1 MAHLT
6 RNRILTV
13 VVLALVLALAY
24 FGQSFLDDFQIRL
37 LMMWGIYTIM
47 VVSFN
52 LVYGITGQFSLAHAG
67 LAAIG
72 AYTVALLT
80 LPIEQKQVSFLFA
93 PIVDWLMVEWPILP
107 ALLLGGL
114 LAALIGFLIGGP
126 ALRLHGDYLLIVT
139 FGFSEIIRMV
149 LINLP
154 QITNGAMGLKGIPN
168 QINLFWITLAAVISI
183 AVVKRLVDS
192 SYGRAFKCVRE
203 DEIAAEAVGVNLFR
217 HKTLSFVFSSFFVG
231 IAGGLLAQI
240 LGTVDP
246 NVFRP
251 YLTYAIMTM
260 AVLGG
265 MQSLTGGVIA
275 AAIYTVMSELLRAV
289 ETPRIILNFNY
300 AGLPGL
306 RMLAFA
312 IMLLMLILYYR
323 KGIMGDREFS
333 WDWLINSLKKP
344 FQRRLPN
351 RREP

>member
-1 MAHLT
+1 M
-6 RNRILTV
+6 RNRLLTIIVILV
-13 VVLALVLALAY
+13 ILAFGY
-24 FGQSFLDDFQIRL
+24 FGPSFLDDFQLRL

-52 LVYGITGQFSLAHAG
+52 LIYGITGQFSLAHAG
-67 LAAIG
+67 LAGIG

-80 LPIEQKQVSFLFA
+80 LPIAQKQVSFLFS
-93 PIVDWLMVEWPILP
+93 PIVPWLLVEWPVLP
-107 ALLLGGL
+107 ALILGGL
-114 LAALIGFLIGGP
+114 LAALVGFLIGGP

-139 FGFSEIIRMV
+139 FGFSEIIRLI

-154 QITNGAMGLKGIPN
+154 QLTNGAMGLKGIPN
-168 QINLFWITLAAVISI
+168 QVNLFWIAVAVIFTVI
-183 AVVKRLVDS
+183 IVKRLIDS
-192 SYGRAFKCVRE
+192 SYGRAFKCIRE

-246 NVFRP
+246 NLFRP

-260 AVLGG
+260 SVLGG
-265 MQSLTGGVIA
+265 MQSLTGGVLA

-289 ETPRIILNFNY
+289 ETPRLLLGFQYNGI
-300 AGLPGL
+300 PGL

-312 IMLLMLILYYR
+312 VMLLLLILFYR
-323 KGIMGDREFS
+323 KGIMGDRELS
-333 WDWLINSLKKP
+333 WDWLIGSLKKL
-344 FQRRLPN
+344 FIRHRQESR
-351 RREP
+351 